1 MASCMYRVGDYV
13 YFEGNPTEPYLIRR
27 IEELNK
33 TPNGN
38 VEARVACFYRRRD
51 ISSYLVNQVDRL
63 KIDAPW
69 EDDDEMSTDAS
80 ASTTTTTS
88 GQSNELTDIQ
98 KHQLRHRE
106 LFLTRQNETLLATN
120 IRGKCLVT
128 LHNETETF
136 VSYLNSEDLFFY
148 QLVYD
153 PNQKTLNAD
162 RGEIRVGGKYQADV
176 PTQPLS
182 NDGTEDNQPSRED
195 LIWDANG
202 GLTEKQIEQYLILA
216 RYLFN

>member
-1 MASCMYRVGDYV
+1 MIFVFC
-13 YFEGNPTEPYLIRR
+13 
-27 IEELNK
+27 K
-33 TPNGN
+33 
-38 VEARVACFYRRRD
+38 
-51 ISSYLVNQVDRL
+51 
-63 KIDAPW
+63 APW

-136 VSYLNSEDLFFY
+136 VSYLNSE
-148 QLVYD
+148 V
-153 PNQKTLNAD
+153 
-162 RGEIRVGGKYQADV
+162 RR
-176 PTQPLS
+176 
-182 NDGTEDNQPSRED
+182 
-195 LIWDANG
+195 
-202 GLTEKQIEQYLILA
+202 KQ
-216 RYLFN
+216 